1 MTVPFYGHV
10 KQYHNIKSEI
20 DANIHE
26 VLESGQYVMG
36 PMLKRFE
43 KEFADYHGMKYA
55 IGVGNGTDALWLSFM
70 ALGIGPGDECITH
83 PNTFFATAEAIWIA
97 GATAVFVDSD
107 PKTNCIDPSKIE
119 AAITPK
125 TKAIV
130 PVHLYGQC
138 ADMKAIRKIAD
149 KHKLFVIEDNAQA
162 IGARGDGFKI
172 GELSDAVCTS
182 FIIQKNLGTFGDG
195 GAVVTNN
202 DQIDRHVRRLRNHG
216 SEKRSCHSYGFN
228 SRLDDIHAAVLSA
241 KLKHIDDRQRSA
253 PQACRALHRV
263 LERRA
268 KHHAAVREPRL
279 PPRLSSL
286 RDRDQASRASPS
298 PARFPGQERHRCQV
312 PLRHR
317 HPSAGRLPVGQG
329 RPHRGFDRQRGTQ
342 RRLAASRCRCSPNS
356 PLRRS
361 TTPSPRLSSGT
372 GRWDKRERQIPRRR
386 RRHGQAGHAP
396 CLGISGQQPF

>member
-1 MTVPFYGHV
+1 MNVPFYGHV
-10 KQYHNIKSEI
+10 RQYHNIKAEI
-20 DANIHE
+20 DKNLQE

-36 PMLKRFE
+36 PVLKRFE
-43 KEFADYHGMKYA
+43 KEFADYHGAKYA
-55 IGVGNGTDALWLSFM
+55 VGVGNGTDALWLSFM

-125 TKAIV
+125 TKALV

-149 KHKLFVIEDNAQA
+149 KHKLFVIEDNAQG

-202 DQIDRHVRRLRNHG
+202 ETIDRVVRRLRNHG

-228 SRLDDIHAAVLSA
+228 SRLDDIHAGVLSA
-241 KLKHIDDRQRSA
+241 KLKHID
-253 PQACRALHRV
+253 
-263 LERRA
+263 EW
-268 KHHAAVREPRL
+268 
-279 PPRLSSL
+279 
-286 RDRDQASRASPS
+286 
-298 PARFPGQERHRCQV
+298 
-312 PLRHR
+312 
-317 HPSAGRLPVGQG
+317 
-329 RPHRGFDRQRGTQ
+329 
-342 RRLAASRCRCSPNS
+342 NN
-356 PLRRS
+356 LRRKWS
-361 TTPSPRLSSGT
+361 ARYTACLKDAQNITLPYATPGYHHIFHLYVIETKRPEHRDPLLKFLVQNGIDAKCHYDIAIHKQEGYPWGKQARIAGPVPNAERNAACCISLPMFPELT
-372 GRWDKRERQIPRRR
+372 QEEVDAVIAKTLEWDRTAR
-386 RRHGQAGHAP
+386 
-396 CLGISGQQPF
+396 